1 MSLITDRFSN
11 GFQYILQKLDKDC
24 KKSMIYML
32 CEAGSIFEPEDKN
45 GMAHIVEHLLF
56 MTKSGTQSSSS
67 ILQQFDSMGVQFNA
81 HTVKQFTI
89 FKIECLTVFLPKCIE
104 ILANVLL
111 QSRFDKETIK
121 LERNIVQEENVNDL
135 NTIQNIAYAS
145 FSKIVFSGMYKDV
158 VDLVNDTNSTR
169 FQYTIQEL
177 HRFYKSVYKPHRMIM
192 SIVSSVSLSTVHDY
206 ITNSLFVKVKVKVK
220 VKDKLMKIETI
231 KVNRPKRQRGYHP
244 NVQNTH
250 NSYIIVGFPICGFS
264 DEKGKAIFEFTKRI
278 LNMLNGRLFRILRAE
293 EGLAYRFFAETEFET
308 TQGYFSINVHTIN
321 KNVVHLKKSVVHIIF
336 QVFKDLVENG
346 FTEDELKT
354 GKEHVKRVFEMKS
367 IESNCLAEYNAHE
380 LFTKR
385 YNNSELYKKSSV
397 IPYNTIFNKHFS
409 QITNKELKQY
419 FHKYFVQ
426 SNIIISITGK
436 SPPPHETIKTIRRR
450 ILS

>member
-1 MSLITDRFSN
+1 
-11 GFQYILQKLDKDC
+11 
-24 KKSMIYML
+24 ML

-158 VDLVNDTNSTR
+158 VDSVNDTTSTR
-169 FQYTIQEL
+169 FQYTVPEL
-177 HRFYKSVYKPHRMIM
+177 HRFYKSVYKPHRMIL
-192 SIVSSVSLSTVHDY
+192 SIVSSVSLSTVHDC

-220 VKDKLMKIETI
+220 KDELLKNETI
-231 KVNRPKRQRGYHP
+231 KFNRPNRQRGYHP

-264 DEKGKAIFEFTKRI
+264 DEKGKTIFEFTKRI

-321 KNVVHLKKSVVHIIF
+321 KNVAQLKKSVVHIIF

-385 YNNSELYKKSSV
+385 YNDSYNNTSRV

-419 FHKYFVQ
+419 FQKYFVQ

-436 SPPPHETIKTIRRR
+436 SPPSRETIKTIHRR
-450 ILS
+450 IFL

>member
-1 MSLITDRFSN
+1 
-11 GFQYILQKLDKDC
+11 
-24 KKSMIYML
+24 ML

-158 VDLVNDTNSTR
+158 VDSVNDTTSTR
-169 FQYTIQEL
+169 FQYTVPEL
-177 HRFYKSVYKPHRMIM
+177 HRFYKSVYKPHRMIL
-192 SIVSSVSLSTVHDY
+192 SIVSSVSLSTVHDC
-206 ITNSLFVKVKVKVK
+206 ITNSLFVKVK
-220 VKDKLMKIETI
+220 KDKLLKNETI
-231 KVNRPKRQRGYHP
+231 KFNRPNRQRGYHP

-264 DEKGKAIFEFTKRI
+264 DEKGKTIFEFTKRI
-278 LNMLNGRLFRILRAE
+278 LNMLNGRLFRILRSE

-321 KNVVHLKKSVVHIIF
+321 KNVAHLKKSVVHIIF

-385 YNNSELYKKSSV
+385 YNDSYNNTSRV

-419 FHKYFVQ
+419 FQKYFVQ

-436 SPPPHETIKTIRRR
+436 SPPSRETIKTIHRR
-450 ILS
+450 ILL